1 MKFDNVEGQK
11 KLEKKIV
18 FYQSLLSIIKTF
30 YRNFPFRLNSLFQDR
45 TDRMIRSDLDIF
57 LKISNFRLSEKK

>member
-57 LKISNFRLSEKK
+57 